1 MSTESSSP
9 DIGLVLSD
17 RYRIEHL
24 IARGGMATVYRGFDE
39 RLHRPVAL
47 KIMHPHLADNPEFI
61 SRFSREARSAAR
73 LTHPHVVNV
82 YDQGEDQGRVYLAM
96 QLVEGETL
104 RDELRRE
111 KTLTLKRALRVG
123 RDVLAA
129 LDAAHRSGIIHRD
142 IKPENVLVNA
152 ERDILVA
159 DFGLAR
165 AVGSATTSATGT
177 MLGTVAYVSPEVVT
191 RGVSDARSD
200 LYSWGIMMF
209 EMLVGRTP
217 FQGDSAVHI
226 AYQHAHEDIPAPSQF
241 APGVPAS
248 VDSII
253 TWAASRLPASRPTRA
268 HEVLLALDD
277 ILDTLSAAELA
288 YRAQPAVEAAADD
301 ATANVPRL
309 TRQIPPDAKRAVA
322 PSSPASPPSPSH
334 ASRDGASRAEL
345 FWEKGASSTLGNGA
359 SGSTSATARK
369 SFTPGEKPSDST
381 DPDESIREVALTG
394 PCRSRGAHTRDSH
407 PSPLLS
413 ALAIVSILALL
424 AASIF
429 GALRWYNTEGP
440 GGMRTVPLVAGAPLS
455 DAEAALQAEDLDVTT
470 AKAYSNDVP
479 AGRVISSDPATGTEV
494 HKGTPVR
501 LTLSLGQELFDV
513 PQVQGQPISDA
524 TSALADAGF
533 ESTETR
539 AYSSDVPKDSV
550 ISQEPADTS
559 LPHGANITLTVSDG
573 PEPIEVPSVAGSE
586 RKAAIKALEDAGLV
600 AKVTEQYNSK
610 VPAGQVIS
618 QDPAGAT
625 SALPGSEVKVSI
637 SLGPNLVDVPDVFRK
652 SEADA
657 RAALEGAGLKVEV
670 VYERGTPVFDL
681 VSQQSQP
688 GGTKVPRGS
697 TVTITVY

>member
-104 RDELRRE
+104 RDELRRD

-165 AVGSATTSATGT
+165 AVDSTTTSATGT

-248 VDSII
+248 VDAII

-277 ILDTLSAAELA
+277 ALDTLSATELA
-288 YRAQPAVEAAADD
+288 YRATPAGDTSEGES
-301 ATANVPRL
+301 TAGIPRL
-309 TRQIPPDAKRAVA
+309 TRQFPAGATRGASPSAQDS
-322 PSSPASPPSPSH
+322 PSSATHEAHDDSEPAK
-334 ASRDGASRAEL
+334 L
-345 FWEKGASSTLGNGA
+345 FWEDHATVA
-359 SGSTSATARK
+359 SGIAATGSAAAAVRK
-369 SFTPGEKPSDST
+369 RFEPGEQASEST
-381 DPDESIREVALTG
+381 EPDESVREVSLTG
-394 PCRSRGAHTRDSH
+394 PRRSRGVHTRESR
-407 PSPLLS
+407 PSPLLRT
-413 ALAIVSILALL
+413 LAIVSVLALL
-424 AASIF
+424 AALLF
-429 GALRWYNTEGP
+429 GAFRWYNTDGP
-440 GGMRTVPLVAGAPLS
+440 GGVRTVPLIAGATLS
-455 DAEAALQAEDLDVTT
+455 DAEAALEAEDLTVTT
-470 AKAYSNDVP
+470 VQSYSEDVP
-479 AGRVISSDPATGTEV
+479 AGRVISADPATGTEIR
-494 HKGTPVR
+494 KGKPVR
-501 LTLSLGQELFDV
+501 LTLSLGKELFDV
-513 PQVQGQPISDA
+513 PQVKGQAVSDA
-524 TSALADAGF
+524 TSALRDADF
-533 ESTETR
+533 TVTETR

-550 ISQEPADTS
+550 ISQDPADTS
-559 LPHGANITLTVSDG
+559 LPHGATITLTVSDG
-573 PEPIEVPSVAGSE
+573 PEPVEVPSVAGSQ
-586 RKAAIKALEDAGLV
+586 RKAATKAIEDAGLV
-600 AKVTEQYNSK
+600 PKINEQYNSN

-657 RAALEGAGLKVEV
+657 RAALEGAGLKVDV

>member
-1 MSTESSSP
+1 
-9 DIGLVLSD
+9 
-17 RYRIEHL
+17 
-24 IARGGMATVYRGFDE
+24 MATVYRGFDE

-47 KIMHPHLADNPEFI
+47 KVMHPHLADNPEFI

-73 LTHPHVVNV
+73 LTHPHVVSV
-82 YDQGEDQGRVYLAM
+82 YDQGEDRGRVYLAM

-104 RDELRRE
+104 RDELRRDR
-111 KTLTLKRALRVG
+111 TLTLKRALRVG

-241 APGVPAS
+241 APGIPTS

-277 ILDTLSAAELA
+277 ALETLSATELA
-288 YRAQPAVEAAADD
+288 YRAHPASSLPANEETAD
-301 ATANVPRL
+301 VPRL
-309 TRQIPPDAKRAVA
+309 TRQFPRGATRAA
-322 PSSPASPPSPSH
+322 SPSSPASPASPANDAHNAAEPEALFWVDESSDTTGNTTSSGTA
-334 ASRDGASRAEL
+334 ASR
-345 FWEKGASSTLGNGA
+345 
-359 SGSTSATARK
+359 RK
-369 SFTPGEKPSDST
+369 RFDPGEQASDSP
-381 DPDESIREVALTG
+381 DPDESIREVSLAG
-394 PCRSRGAHTRDSH
+394 PRRSRGTHTRDSR
-407 PSPLLS
+407 PSPALRIVAILS
-413 ALAIVSILALL
+413 VLALL
-424 AASIF
+424 TSLIF
-429 GALRWYNTEGP
+429 GAFRWYETDGP
-440 GGMRTVPLVAGAPLS
+440 GGVRTVPLVAGATLS
-455 DAEAALQAEDLDVTT
+455 DAEAALKTENLTVTT
-470 AKAYSNDVP
+470 AQAYSEDVP
-479 AGRVISSDPATGTEV
+479 AGRVISSDPATGAEV
-494 HKGTPVR
+494 RKGAQVR

-513 PQVQGQPISDA
+513 PQVKGQAVSDA
-524 TSALADAGF
+524 TSALESAGF
-533 ESTETR
+533 EVTETR
-539 AYSSDVPKDSV
+539 DYSSDVPKDSV
-550 ISQEPADTS
+550 ISQDPADTS
-559 LPHGANITLTVSDG
+559 LPRGARVTLNVSDG
-573 PEPIEVPSVAGSE
+573 PKPVEVPSVAGSE
-586 RKAAIKALEDAGLV
+586 RKAAIKAIESAGLA
-600 AKVTEQYNSK
+600 AKVNERYNSN

-625 SALPGSEVKVSI
+625 SALPGSEVRLSI
-637 SLGPNLVDVPDVFRK
+637 SLGPDLVDVPDVFRK

-657 RAALEGAGLKVEV
+657 RSALESAGLKVEV

-697 TVTITVY
+697 SVTITVY

>member
-1 MSTESSSP
+1 
-9 DIGLVLSD
+9 
-17 RYRIEHL
+17 
-24 IARGGMATVYRGFDE
+24 MATVYRGFDE

-104 RDELRRE
+104 RDELRRD
-111 KTLTLKRALRVG
+111 KTLSLKRALRVG

-177 MLGTVAYVSPEVVT
+177 LLGTVAYVSPEVVT

-241 APGVPAS
+241 APGIPAS

-268 HEVLLALDD
+268 HEVLLALDEA
-277 ILDTLSAAELA
+277 LDTLSPTELA
-288 YRAQPAVEAAADD
+288 YRAHPAPNVKANAE
-301 ATANVPRL
+301 TAGVPRL
-309 TRQIPPDAKRAVA
+309 TRQFSPSTARTDSA
-322 PSSPASPPSPSH
+322 SSPASPVSPVSPASPSNE
-334 ASRDGASRAEL
+334 ALLDDKTSEK
-345 FWEKGASSTLGNGA
+345 FWENDTSGRELSTTGSGAGA
-359 SGSTSATARK
+359 AVRK
-369 SFTPGEKPSDST
+369 KFELREQPSDSP
-381 DPDESIREVALTG
+381 DADESIREVTLTG
-394 PCRSRGAHTRDSH
+394 PRRSRGAHASESH
-407 PSPLLS
+407 PSPALRLL
-413 ALAIVSILALL
+413 ALASVLALV
-424 AASIF
+424 AALVF
-429 GALRWYNTEGP
+429 GGVRWYDTEGP
-440 GGMRTVPLVAGAPLS
+440 GGARTVPLVAGATLS
-455 DAEAALQAEDLDVTT
+455 DAEAALTAQQLTVTT
-470 AKAYSNDVP
+470 AQAYSDDVP
-479 AGRVISSDPATGTEV
+479 KGHVISSDPATGAEV
-494 HKGTPVR
+494 RKGSSVR
-501 LTLSLGQELFDV
+501 LTISLGQELFDV
-513 PQVQGQPISDA
+513 PQVKGQAVSDA
-524 TSALADAGF
+524 TSALTDAGF
-533 ESTETR
+533 QVNETR
-539 AYSSDVPKDSV
+539 EYSADVPKDIV
-550 ISQEPADTS
+550 ISQDPADAS
-559 LPHGANITLTVSDG
+559 LPAGTHVTLTVSDG
-573 PEPIEVPSVAGSE
+573 PEPVEVPSVAGSE
-586 RKAAIKALEDAGLV
+586 RKAAIKAIEGAGLV
-600 AKVTEQYNSK
+600 PKVNEQYNSN

-625 SALPGSEVKVSI
+625 SVLPGSEVKISI
-637 SLGPNLVDVPDVFRK
+637 SLGPNLVGVPDVFRK

-657 RAALEGAGLKVEV
+657 RAALEKAGLKVQV
-670 VYERGTPVFDL
+670 VYERGTPVFGL